1 MSCYISSNNERIYC
15 ALETNYGVI
24 PAIAGADRIPALKL
38 KAKQVPEQTSRKDKT
53 GSRTFVGM
61 PNGIRETT
69 TFEVDTLL
77 TEWGNTSAPPA
88 YGPLFQCA
96 LGGTPVIWPGGTVAS
111 VTGGTQIAFAAAH
124 GLSSGQAVTFGG
136 EMRFVTAIVNPM
148 TLFINAAFNTTP
160 VNGSPMGPTINYSL
174 ADSLPSASIFD
185 YWDPSTAVQRIVEG
199 AAMDRMKI
207 KVNGDFQEFSFSG
220 PARDLVDSASFMS
233 GEGGLTQ
240 FPTEPTA
247 ANFDYTIVPGHLGE
261 AWIGVAPEQF
271 LTITAAELNLENNV
285 DLRVKE
291 FGGDYARCIAAAERA
306 VTLNFSLFEMADAQ
320 TQGLYQ
326 AARQRSPISVM
337 LQLGEQAG
345 QLCGAYMPAMVPLVP
360 EFDDS
365 ETRLQWK
372 FQNNRAQG
380 TMNDELYIA
389 FG

>member
-15 ALETNYGVI
+15 ALESSYGVI
-24 PAIAGADRIPALKL
+24 PAITGSNRIPALKM
-38 KAKQVPEQTSRKDKT
+38 KAKQVPAQTGRKDKT
-53 GSRTFVGM
+53 GTRTFVGM
-61 PNGIRETT
+61 PNQIRETT

-77 TEWGNTSAPPA
+77 TAWSNTSAPPA

-96 LGGTPVIWPGGTVAS
+96 MGGAPVIWAGGTVAS
-111 VTGGTQIAFAAAH
+111 VAGGTQIVFTAAH
-124 GLSSGQAVTFGG
+124 GLAPGQGITFSG
-136 EMRFVTAIVNPM
+136 EMRFVTGIENTT
-148 TLFINAAFNTTP
+148 TLFINAPFNTTP
-160 VNGSPMGPTINYSL
+160 VSGSAMGPTINYSL
-174 ADSLPSASIFD
+174 AESLPSASIFD

-199 AAMDRMKI
+199 AAMDKMQIKI
-207 KVNGDFQEFSFSG
+207 NGDFQEFDFSG
-220 PARDLVDSASFMS
+220 PARDLVDSASFVS
-233 GEGGLTQ
+233 GEGGLTT
-240 FPTEPTA
+240 FPVEPTV

-261 AWIGVAPEQF
+261 VWMGITPAQF
-271 LTITAAELNLENNV
+271 VTITAGELTLENNIE
-285 DLRVKE
+285 LRVKE
-291 FGGDYARCIAAAERA
+291 FGSDFARCIAASERA
-306 VTLNFSLFEMADAQ
+306 VTLNFSLFELADAQ

-345 QLCGAYMPAMVPLVP
+345 QLCGAYMPAMVPMVP

-380 TMNDELYIA
+380 TVGDELYIA

>member
-15 ALETNYGVI
+15 ALESAYGVI
-24 PAIAGADRIPALKL
+24 PVITGADRIPALKL
-38 KAKQVPEQTSRKDKT
+38 KTKQVPEQTSRKDKT

-61 PNGIRETT
+61 PNRLREIT

-77 TEWGNTSAPPA
+77 TEWSNTSAAPP

-96 LGGTPVIWPGGTVAS
+96 MGGTPVIWAGGTVAS
-111 VTGGTQIAFAAAH
+111 VTGGTEIAFTAAH
-124 GLSSGQAVTFGG
+124 GLSAGQAVTFAG
-136 EMRFVTAIVNPM
+136 EIRFVTAILNTT
-148 TLFINAAFNTTP
+148 TLFINAAFNLTP
-160 VNGSPMGPTINYSL
+160 VNGSAMGPTINYSL
-174 ADSLPSASIFD
+174 AESLPSASIFD
-185 YWDPSTAVQRIVEG
+185 YWDPSTAVQRIIEG
-199 AAMDRMKI
+199 AAMDKMQI
-207 KVNGDFQEFSFSG
+207 KVNGDFQEFDFSG
-220 PARDLVDSASFMS
+220 PARDLVDSASFES

-240 FPTEPTA
+240 FPAEPTA

-261 AWIGVAPEQF
+261 VWMGVTPAQF
-271 LTITAAELNLENNV
+271 LTITAAELTLENNIEP
-285 DLRVKE
+285 RVRE
-291 FGGDYARCIAAAERA
+291 FGSDYARCIAAAQRS
-306 VTLNFSLFEMADAQ
+306 VTLNFSLFELADAQ

-345 QLCGAYMPAMVPLVP
+345 QVCGAYMPAMVPSVP

-372 FQNNRAQG
+372 FQNDRAQG
-380 TMNDELYIA
+380 TANDELYVA

>member
-15 ALETNYGVI
+15 ALETSYGVI
-24 PAIAGADRIPALKL
+24 PAITGANRIPALKL
-38 KAKQVPEQTSRKDKT
+38 KAKQVPEQTGRKDKT
-53 GSRTFVGM
+53 GTRTFVGM
-61 PNGIRETT
+61 PNQIRETT

-77 TEWGNTSAPPA
+77 TAWSNTSAPPA

-96 LGGTPVIWPGGTVAS
+96 MGGSPVIWPGGTVTS
-111 VTGGTQIAFAAAH
+111 VTGGTQIAFTTAH
-124 GLSSGQAVTFGG
+124 GLSPGQAVTFSG
-136 EMRFVTAIVNPM
+136 EMRFVTGIQDTS
-148 TLFINAAFNTTP
+148 TLFINAPFNLTP
-160 VNGSPMGPTINYSL
+160 VGGSAMGPTINYSL
-174 ADSLPSASIFD
+174 AESLPSASIFD

-199 AAMDRMKI
+199 AAMDKMQIKI
-207 KVNGDFQEFSFSG
+207 NGDFQEFDFSG
-220 PARDLVDSASFMS
+220 PARDLVDSASFAS
-233 GEGGLTQ
+233 GEGGLTA
-240 FPTEPTA
+240 FPAEPTSPD
-247 ANFDYTIVPGHLGE
+247 FDYTIVPGHLGE
-261 AWIGVAPEQF
+261 VWMGITPAEF
-271 LTITAAELNLENNV
+271 LTITAGELTLENNIE
-285 DLRVKE
+285 LRVKE
-291 FGGDYARCIAAAERA
+291 FGSDFARCIAASGRA

-345 QLCGAYMPAMVPLVP
+345 QLCGAYMPAMVPMVP

-380 TMNDELYIA
+380 SMNDELYIA

>member
-15 ALETNYGVI
+15 ALEASYGVI
-24 PAIAGADRIPALKL
+24 PSIVGADRIPALKF

-61 PNGIRETT
+61 PNHLRETT

-77 TEWGNTSAPPA
+77 TEWSNTSAAPA

-96 LGGTPVIWPGGTVAS
+96 MGGTPVIWAGGTVAS
-111 VTGGTQIAFAAAH
+111 VTGGTQMAFSAAH
-124 GLSSGQAVTFGG
+124 GLSAGQAVTFSG
-136 EMRFVTAIVNPM
+136 EMRFVTAIQSST
-148 TLFINAAFNTTP
+148 TLFINAAFNLTP
-160 VNGSPMGPTINYSL
+160 VGGSVMGPTINYSL
-174 ADSLPSASIFD
+174 AESLPSASIFD

-199 AAMDRMKI
+199 AAMDKMQI
-207 KVNGDFQEFSFSG
+207 KVNGDFQEFDFSG
-220 PARDLVDSASFMS
+220 PARDLVDSASFQS
-233 GEGGLTQ
+233 GQGGLTQ
-240 FPTEPTA
+240 FPGEPTA

-261 AWIGVAPEQF
+261 VWMGVTEAQF
-271 LTITAAELNLENNV
+271 LTITAAELTLENNIE
-285 DLRVKE
+285 LRVKE
-291 FGGDYARCIAAAERA
+291 FGSDYARCIAASTRA
-306 VTLNFSLFEMADAQ
+306 VTLNFTLFELADAQ
-320 TQGLYQ
+320 TQELYQ

-345 QLCGAYMPAMVPLVP
+345 QLCGAYMPAMVPSVP

-380 TMNDELYIA
+380 TVNDELYIA